1 MPASASKVLS
11 TRALCVGFVLLSTSV
26 LSIKLFAV
34 TAVPANV
41 DSKFKDTTFWKKVWP
56 PVTTEPFLNTWLPNR

>member
-41 DSKFKDTTFWKKVWP
+41 DSKFKDTTF
-56 PVTTEPFLNTWLPNR
+56 